1 MPALETGKF
10 ASHYF
15 FQLHKDTI
23 HKVLENPD
31 LLMELSPEDLE
42 RISKQYPYFSAAQ
55 VLLSKSYQRRKDH
68 RFADQVAQASLYSGN
83 REKLYHYLKE
93 EATVIETPII
103 SLPRAEQTAPVA
115 TPMVEQPPVI
125 SIPVAEIPIPP
136 PSQEK
141 EVAKNDFAGLVDF
154 ILDEKGITPTSP
166 ASIEDQVVA
175 ERREIT
181 FHVDEVPE
189 ITPQPVY
196 EKEASTASELTG
208 NPPKTSIPEMDDL
221 QREILLEAIQS
232 SIEQEV
238 GETEKDIAS
247 PVSSRST
254 PEEPLA
260 GDTSFAAWVYR
271 RSQQVH
277 FAENPEEQPIDETNS
292 PDISDWKHLSEA
304 ETNTAQQEKTGE
316 DKDVDELLNKEETST
331 LSHSSKRI
339 QSTDYET
346 HKRDLID
353 RFIRQDPRIARG
365 KTTDY
370 TPGNIAK
377 DSVEEDHLPVTET
390 MAQLYARQGRLD
402 KARKAFKKLI
412 ELHPEK
418 SVYFAAQLKNLDK
431 FKKP

>member
-1 MPALETGKF
+1 MPSCKIV
-10 ASHYF
+10 
-15 FQLHKDTI
+15 QLHKDTI
-23 HKVLENPD
+23 HKVLENPN
-31 LLMELSPEDLE
+31 LLLELSSDDLE

-55 VLLSKSYQRRKDH
+55 VLLSKSYQKRNDH

-93 EATVIETPII
+93 EETVIETP
-103 SLPRAEQTAPVA
+103 
-115 TPMVEQPPVI
+115 VI
-125 SIPVAEIPIPP
+125 SIPKAEIVEAVVTPLIPP
-136 PSQEK
+136 AVIA
-141 EVAKNDFAGLVDF
+141 EVAPQTSTADVEDEKRDFSGLVDF
-154 ILDEKGITPTSP
+154 ILDETGITTQQDTPPSAKEP
-166 ASIEDQVVA
+166 LDSERIEIA
-175 ERREIT
+175 
-181 FHVDEVPE
+181 FHVDEVPTASQE
-189 ITPQPVY
+189 PVLQS
-196 EKEASTASELTG
+196 EASVT
-208 NPPKTSIPEMDDL
+208 PPVPANLPSTSTPEMDDF

-238 GETEKDIAS
+238 GATETDDIPEDSA
-247 PVSSRST
+247 PPAKITAT
-254 PEEPLA
+254 PIPAEE
-260 GDTSFAAWVYR
+260 DTSFAAWVYR

-277 FAENPEEQPIDETNS
+277 FAENPEKQPVDETNS
-292 PDISDWKHLSEA
+292 PDLADWKHLSDEETREA
-304 ETNTAQQEKTGE
+304 ANQDAEKTDSE
-316 DKDVDELLNKEETST
+316 IDRLLNREETTT

-353 RFIRQDPRIARG
+353 RFIRQEPRIARG

>member
-1 MPALETGKF
+1 M
-10 ASHYF
+10 
-15 FQLHKDTI
+15 
-23 HKVLENPD
+23 ENPD
-31 LLMELSPEDLE
+31 LLMELSPDDLE
-42 RISKQYPYFSAAQ
+42 RISKQYPYFSVAQ

-68 RFADQVAQASLYSGN
+68 RFADQVAQASLYAGN

-93 EATVIETPII
+93 ESTVIETPVVA
-103 SLPRAEQTAPVA
+103 LPRVEAKTTETATEA
-115 TPMVEQPPVI
+115 TTPLPLPVI
-125 SIPVAEIPIPP
+125 VPVSEPQAPEEK
-136 PSQEK
+136 PSQ
-141 EVAKNDFAGLVDF
+141 DFSGLVDF
-154 ILDEKGITPTSP
+154 ILDEKGIVPDKEEIQPEPTNL
-166 ASIEDQVVA
+166 VA
-175 ERREIT
+175 ERVEIA
-181 FHVDEVPE
+181 FHVDEPLPVPATRV
-189 ITPQPVY
+189 TPAEEPKAALPERVPV
-196 EKEASTASELTG
+196 
-208 NPPKTSIPEMDDL
+208 PEMDDF

-238 GETEKDIAS
+238 STEETEADAEPQITQQ
-247 PVSSRST
+247 T
-254 PEEPLA
+254 PPAE
-260 GDTSFAAWVYR
+260 DDQSFAAWVYR

-277 FAENPEEQPIDETNS
+277 FAENAQKQPVDQTES
-292 PDISDWKHLSEA
+292 PDVADWKHLSDEETRAASGEA
-304 ETNTAQQEKTGE
+304 EMSADPE
-316 DKDVDELLNKEETST
+316 VDELLSRDETTT
-331 LSHSSKRI
+331 LSHRSTKI
-339 QSTDYET
+339 QSTDYES

-353 RFIRQDPRIARG
+353 RFIRQEPRITRG

>member
-1 MPALETGKF
+1 
-10 ASHYF
+10 
-15 FQLHKDTI
+15 
-23 HKVLENPD
+23 
-31 LLMELSPEDLE
+31 MELSPEDLE

-93 EATVIETPII
+93 EATVIETPLI
-103 SLPRAEQTAPVA
+103 SLPK
-115 TPMVEQPPVI
+115 VEQAVQVAPPAVVEPAVV
-125 SIPVAEIPIPP
+125 STPVAEIPIPS
-136 PSQEK
+136 PSPVIE
-141 EVAKNDFAGLVDF
+141 EVKNDFAGLVDF
-154 ILDEKGITPTSP
+154 ILDETGITPASP

-175 ERREIT
+175 ERKEIA

-189 ITPQPVY
+189 AVQESFQETPSDIL
-196 EKEASTASELTG
+196 A
-208 NPPKTSIPEMDDL
+208 NPPKTSVPEMDDF

-238 GETEKDIAS
+238 GETENEVGT
-247 PVSSRST
+247 PVSVKST

-277 FAENPEEQPIDETNS
+277 FAENAEEQPIDETNS
-292 PDISDWKHLSEA
+292 PDVSDWKHLSEA
-304 ETNTAQQEKTGE
+304 ETNTAEEEETE
-316 DKDVDELLNKEETST
+316 TDNEVDDLISKEEIPT

>member
-1 MPALETGKF
+1 
-10 ASHYF
+10 
-15 FQLHKDTI
+15 
-23 HKVLENPD
+23 LENPD

-93 EATVIETPII
+93 EAVVIETPVIT
-103 SLPRAEQTAPVA
+103 LPKAEPVVAVVAPPTMPVVIAEVPAIA
-115 TPMVEQPPVI
+115 T
-125 SIPVAEIPIPP
+125 VAEEEELK
-136 PSQEK
+136 S
-141 EVAKNDFAGLVDF
+141 DFSGLVDF
-154 ILDEKGITPTSP
+154 ILDETGITTQQDTAPSAKEP
-166 ASIEDQVVA
+166 LEA
-175 ERREIT
+175 ERREIA
-181 FHVDEVPE
+181 FHVDEVPTVKPE
-189 ITPQPVY
+189 PALQPEANLAPQVQTNLPRPIT
-196 EKEASTASELTG
+196 
-208 NPPKTSIPEMDDL
+208 PEMDDF

-238 GETEKDIAS
+238 GATETDDIIEDSDIPAKITAADV
-247 PVSSRST
+247 PT
-254 PEEPLA
+254 EE
-260 GDTSFAAWVYR
+260 DTSFAAWVYR

-277 FAENPEEQPIDETNS
+277 FAENPQKQPVDETNS
-292 PDISDWKHLSEA
+292 PDLADWKHLSEE
-304 ETNTAQQEKTGE
+304 ETNVAANQEEEKTNTDIE
-316 DKDVDELLNKEETST
+316 ALLNREETTS

-353 RFIRQDPRIARG
+353 RFIRQEPRIARG

-370 TPGNIAK
+370 NPGNIAK